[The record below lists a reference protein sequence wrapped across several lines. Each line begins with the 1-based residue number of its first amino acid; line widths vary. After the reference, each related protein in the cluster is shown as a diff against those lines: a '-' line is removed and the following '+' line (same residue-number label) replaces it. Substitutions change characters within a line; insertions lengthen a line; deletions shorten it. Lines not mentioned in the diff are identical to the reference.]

1 MQILTIRKK
10 KLNIYSS
17 FHAQAVVHLK
27 ANNKQFSKDH
37 SVYLIGIAG
46 GSGSGKTT
54 FASKV
59 LSRVPNTIGVLHMD
73 SYYLPSQPKTNT
85 TKSGKPN
92 FDHPDAFDWNLLRT
106 HIRTLKDGGKIKAP
120 VYDFTTS
127 SRSEETQ
134 DIGPATVVILEGIF
148 TLFDQDIRE
157 MLDIQCFLYVDSD
170 IRFTRR
176 LHRDVKERG
185 RSLESVIEQ
194 YYETVRPM
202 YQKFLAPQRQYA
214 DFIVGEETD
223 IAADILSAKINEM
236 IKNPRRKLHEEIE
249 GKGDESKRQAADINM
264 SEVNIPANE

>member
-1 MQILTIRKK
+1 M
-10 KLNIYSS
+10 
-17 FHAQAVVHLK
+17 
-27 ANNKQFSKDH
+27 
-37 SVYLIGIAG
+37 YLIGIAG

-54 FASKV
+54 FAKKV
-59 LSRVPNTIGVLHMD
+59 LSRITNSIGVLHMD
-73 SYYLPSQPKTNT
+73 SYYLPSQPKTNR

-106 HIRTLKDGGKIKAP
+106 HIATLKEGGKIKAP

-127 SRSEETQ
+127 SRTEETQ
-134 DIGPATVVILEGIF
+134 DIGPCTVVLFEGIF
-148 TLFDQDIRE
+148 TLFDQDIRD
-157 MLDIQCFLYVDSD
+157 MLDIKCFLHVDSD

-202 YQKFLAPQRQYA
+202 YQKYLAPQRQYS

-223 IAADILSAKINEM
+223 IAADILSAKINDM
-236 IKNPRRKLHEEIE
+236 LKHPRRRPDEEEE
-249 GKGDESKRQAADINM
+249 GREDESKRQAADINM
-264 SEVNIPANE
+264 SEVSLPANE